1 MGDPNRLV
9 DFMQMKIPIEKWMMT
24 PGTVLSWRFARA
36 HLQGVT
42 AGVLSSRSLFPTYF
56 VDIFGPEYATNGL
69 TVLAESS

>member
-1 MGDPNRLV
+1 MDDDSGYSIELEVCEGSFAGGD
-9 DFMQMKIPIEKWMMT
+9 
-24 PGTVLSWRFARA
+24 
-36 HLQGVT
+36 